1 MRLYNTLTRRR
12 EEFGPRDDPVSMY
25 VCGITPYDDAHIG
38 HAMSIIIFDTLRRYL
53 EWRGR
58 RVRLVY
64 NFTDVDDKLI
74 ARAGQLGIPVA
85 ELAERQIGA
94 FQAEWRELGI
104 AAADVHPRATEEIP
118 QMLGMIGGLIERGVA
133 YAAGGDVYARVGR
146 IAEYGKLS
154 GRRLEDMIS
163 AEPTDIGAAKEH
175 PMDFT
180 LWKGAKPGEPQWD
193 SPWGAGRPGWHI
205 ECSAMSMRYLGE
217 TIDLHGG
224 GMDLIFPHHENEIAQ
239 SESYSGARPFARH
252 WMHHAMMQ
260 FGGEKMSKSTGK
272 IVRLREVLDAHGA
285 DALRLFVLGGHYR
298 SPLTYSAESLAAAAR
313 GAERLR
319 FAASEAVAEGAT
331 TGEMLD
337 EKAEFSVEAA
347 RERFTAALD
356 DDLNTPRAMAVVYDL
371 GRMVNRRRADG
382 QAASDAQEL
391 LRELGGVLGLQFAAA
406 GGRGSG
412 DADAAIDLLVEVRGW
427 LREARQFELADRVR
441 DRAGELGVVLEDSR
455 EGTTWRR
462 AAPPLEEEEEEPAAD
477 PLVESA
483 LRF

>member
-1 MRLYNTLTRRR
+1 MQLYNTLTRRK
-12 EEFGPRDDPVSMY
+12 EAFEPRDAPISMY

-38 HAMSIIIFDTLRRYL
+38 HAMSIVIFDTLRRYL

-74 ARAGQLGIPVA
+74 ARAAQLEMPVA
-85 ELAERQIGA
+85 ELAERQIAA

-118 QMLGMIGGLIERGVA
+118 QMQEMIAGLIERGVA
-133 YAAGGDVYARVGR
+133 YAAGGDVYARVGK
-146 IAEYGKLS
+146 IAGYGKLS

-163 AEPTDIGAAKEH
+163 AEPTEIGAEKEH

-193 SPWGAGRPGWHI
+193 SPWGPGRPGWHI

-239 SESYSGARPFARH
+239 SESYSGETPFARH

-319 FAASEAVAEGAT
+319 LAVSEETVEGDAVDSEGAVF
-331 TGEMLD
+331 D
-337 EKAEFSVEAA
+337 EAA
-347 RERFTAALD
+347 ERGKFVEALD
-356 DDLNTPRAMAVVYDL
+356 DDLNTPRAMAVVYEL
-371 GRMVNRRRADG
+371 GRLVNRRRSRGEPAG
-382 QAASDAQEL
+382 DAQAL
-391 LRELGGVLGLQFAAA
+391 LRELGGVLGLQFAGARA
-406 GGRGSG
+406 GASE
-412 DADAAIDLLVEVRGW
+412 DAGPLVDLLVEVRGW
-427 LREARQFELADRVR
+427 LREAKQFELADRVR
-441 DRAGELGVVLEDSR
+441 DRIGELGVVLEDSR
-455 EGTTWRR
+455 GGTTWRR
-462 AAPPLEEEEEEPAAD
+462 AAPALDEDEEEPAD